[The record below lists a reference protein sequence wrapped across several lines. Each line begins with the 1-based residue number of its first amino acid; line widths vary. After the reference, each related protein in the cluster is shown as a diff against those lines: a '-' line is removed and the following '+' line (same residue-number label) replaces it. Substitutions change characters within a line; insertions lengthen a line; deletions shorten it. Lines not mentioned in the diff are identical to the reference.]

1 MVENYKRIGYSFNWL
16 ASPGVNGNG
25 SNANF
30 GLGVVANLNGM
41 TMATTLSNA
50 FDSLGT
56 ERPYSGY
63 AGIRPVV
70 ILKSNINK
78 DQIQKVTE

>member
-1 MVENYKRIGYSFNWL
+1 MVEKYKRIGYSFNWL

-30 GLGVVANLNGM
+30 GLGAVANSAGM
-41 TMATTLSNA
+41 TTASTLSNA
-50 FDSLGT
+50 FDSVGT
-56 ERPYSGY
+56 ETAFSGY
-63 AGIRPVV
+63 AGVRPVV
-70 ILKSNINK
+70 ILKSDINK